1 MSVSSLSLS
10 IQLTFFT
17 TLAFDVRPA
26 IINRTPFSLILIS
39 RRSRYRAGTR
49 YFTRGID
56 SAGHVANFNETEQI
70 ILLDDPNNEK
80 SGLGEPDSSVRL
92 SFVQTRGSIP
102 VYWAEINNLRYTP
115 DIQIM
120 ELDDTVRLPIVPP
133 VFQH

>member
-1 MSVSSLSLS
+1 MQ
-10 IQLTFFT
+10 IQLTFFI

-80 SGLGEPDSSVRL
+80 GGLGEPDSGVRL

-120 ELDDTVRLPIVPP
+120 ELDDTVRLPVVSPMSLSTKSRP
-133 VFQH
+133 